1 MKLLKVILLLLVA
14 TFILSLIGFYNGYPL
29 VYSDTGTY
37 IYCGF
42 NLFIPKDRPVPY
54 GLFIRFFSFRFSLW
68 LVVFFQ
74 NFITSFIIYEV
85 MKTIRIQRERFA
97 FVYLVIITI
106 LTMFTGIG
114 WYSNQIMPDF
124 FAPLMIMSVFVLLWK
139 KNIMNVPGLF
149 IALLL
154 IFALVSH
161 FSHMMIGTVI
171 MIVLIILRFSWK
183 KYFGIFS
190 LKRFGVVTALV
201 LSSWVVLPGFNY
213 IVEKKFILSKSSHVF
228 LMAHLVD
235 TGILEKFLKDK
246 CDDEEYNNLKLC
258 KYKDQL
264 PTDLSQFI
272 WKDSILIKTGGWED
286 SKEEYN
292 KIIFGTLKDPEFLLL
307 NIWKS
312 TIYGFVELTQN
323 DIGAGLS
330 PYRKGS
336 APWGQVSWRFPT
348 ELNNYLNSRQNSYN
362 GMNLKVDLINKIQSL
377 FLILSVL
384 FLIYLFTIP
393 SFTYLD
399 PVSVSF
405 LLFIILG
412 IIVNAFV
419 TGGLNSPYSR
429 FEARVVWMLPLAIML
444 IWVKNQDFFHN
455 RLIKRNIN

>member
-1 MKLLKVILLLLVA
+1 MKLSKAILLLLAA

-74 NFITSFIIYEV
+74 NLLTSFIIYEV
-85 MKTIRIQRERFA
+85 LKTIRIKKKRFA
-97 FVYLVIITI
+97 FVYLSIITI
-106 LTMFTGIG
+106 LVMVTGIG
-114 WYSNQIMPDF
+114 WYTNQIMPDF
-124 FAPLMIMSVFVLLWK
+124 FAPLAIMSLYVLLWR
-139 KNIMNVPGLF
+139 KNILSVSGLF
-149 IALLL
+149 LAVVL
-154 IFALVSH
+154 IFSLVSH
-161 FSHMMIGTVI
+161 FSHLMIGTVI
-171 MIVLIILRFSWK
+171 ILVLIILRFSWK
-183 KYFGIFS
+183 KYFGNIG
-190 LKRFGVVTALV
+190 LQRLGIVALVV
-201 LSSWVVLPGFNY
+201 LSSWVILPSINY
-213 IVEKKFILSKSSHVF
+213 LVEKKFIFSKSSHVF

-246 CDDEEYNNLKLC
+246 CDDEEYSDLELC
-258 KYKDQL
+258 KYSDVL

-272 WKDSILIKTGGWED
+272 WKDSILARTGGWEG

-292 KIIFGTLKDPEFLLL
+292 KIIYGTLKDPKFLLL

-312 TIYGFVELTQN
+312 TIYGLEELTQN
-323 DIGAGLS
+323 QIGAGLS
-330 PYRKGS
+330 AYKKGS
-336 APWGQVSWRFPT
+336 APWGQVFWRFHT

-362 GMNLKVDLINKIQSL
+362 GMNLKLEQINRIHSL
-377 FLILSVL
+377 LLVLSLL
-384 FLIYLFTIP
+384 FLIYLFATP
-393 SFTYLD
+393 SLSQMD

-412 IIVNAFV
+412 ILVNAFV

-429 FEARVVWMLPLAIML
+429 FEARVVWLLPMAIML
-444 IWVKNQDFFHN
+444 LLEKNRDFFHN
-455 RLIKRNIN
+455 RLISKKTS